1 MTTTERLR
9 LTVIEDLTDGL
20 INGTTAAT
28 KLNLSVRQVKRLK
41 SKFRDKGHDGL
52 IHGSRGRQGNR
63 KININL
69 ENNIVKIINE
79 KYSDFGPLLAC
90 EKLEELHGIILSD
103 ETIRAIMIRHN
114 IWKLK
119 KRKRSEYFSWRER
132 RSSYGQLQQF
142 DGSYHD
148 WFEGRNPLLPEAC
161 LLASIDDATGKITY
175 AKFGTNESTTA
186 VFRFWWEYAE
196 LNGIPSEIY
205 LDKFSTYKINHP
217 AAVDNAEL
225 MTQFKRAMKSL
236 GVNVIPANSAQA
248 KGRVE
253 RLNETLQDRLVKEMR
268 LAGVSTIETAN
279 IFLKETFIPFFNSR
293 FAVVPRSG
301 NNCHR
306 ALDIG
311 TRSKLGGIFSKHYI
325 RGINND
331 FTVQYNTKW
340 YQLKEIQPTTIF
352 RTEKV
357 MIEERLDDT
366 IKIKYKNHYLNFF
379 LLPDKPLKIKSSPI
393 VLTEHRSNWIPPAN
407 HPWRQFSYSQRDP
420 VGQIKS
426 VSNYISNQKVN
437 NYRV

>member
-1 MTTTERLR
+1 MTTIERLR
-9 LTVIEDLTDGL
+9 LTVIEELVDGR
-20 INGTTAAT
+20 INGTTDAN
-28 KLNLSVRQVKRLK
+28 KLNLSVRQIKRLK
-41 SKFRDKGHDGL
+41 RTFKEKGHDGL
-52 IHGSRGRQGNR
+52 IHGSRGKTGNR
-63 KININL
+63 KIDNNL
-69 ENNIVKIINE
+69 ENNIVKIIND
-79 KYSDFGPLLAC
+79 KYPDFGPLLAH
-90 EKLEELHGIILSD
+90 EKLQEFHQIKLGR
-103 ETIRAIMIRHN
+103 ETIRAIMIRNN

-148 WFEGRNPLLPEAC
+148 WFEGRNPLLPEVC
-161 LLASIDDATGKITY
+161 LLASIDDATGKITG
-175 AKFGTNESTTA
+175 AKFGTNESTVA
-186 VFRFWWEYAE
+186 VFKFWWEYIE

-225 MTQFKRAMKSL
+225 MTQFKRAMKEL
-236 GVNVIPANSAQA
+236 GTNLILANSAQA

-253 RLNETLQDRLVKEMR
+253 RLNGTLQDRLVKEMR
-268 LAGVSTIETAN
+268 LAGISTIETAN

-293 FAVVPRSG
+293 FAVVPKSG
-301 NNCHR
+301 SNCHR
-306 ALDIG
+306 TLDIG
-311 TRSKLGGIFSKHYI
+311 TRSKLDGIFSKHYV

-352 RTEKV
+352 KTEKV

-379 LLPDKPLKIKSSPI
+379 LLPDKPLKVNSSPI
-393 VLTEHRSNWIPPAN
+393 VLTEHKSNWIPPAD
-407 HPWRQFSYSQRDP
+407 HPWRQFRYSQRDL
-420 VGQIKS
+420 VGQIKD
-426 VSNYISNQKVN
+426 VSNYISS
-437 NYRV
+437 